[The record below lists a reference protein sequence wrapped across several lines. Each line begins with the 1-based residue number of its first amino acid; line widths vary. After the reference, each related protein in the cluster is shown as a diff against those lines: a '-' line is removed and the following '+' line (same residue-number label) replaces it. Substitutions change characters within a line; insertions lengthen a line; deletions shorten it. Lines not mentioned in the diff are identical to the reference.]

1 MVKIMD
7 EDDVVDD
14 LEEELVDVVMGVV
27 VDVVK
32 GQQGRRKQWR
42 TS

>member
-1 MVKIMD
+1 MAKIV
-7 EDDVVDD
+7 DDVVDD

-32 GQQGRRKQWR
+32 GQEGRRKQWW
-42 TS
+42 TSR